1 MHPWLSMALRFGELQ
16 WNHAEFALGG
26 RGIISGKL
34 GTVGFVAHGQ
44 GRENGE
50 KNEMNFGDILGG
62 GNSNISYF
70 HLYLGK
76 IPILT
81 TIFQMG

>member
-1 MHPWLSMALRFGELQ
+1 MD
-16 WNHAEFALGG
+16 
-26 RGIISGKL
+26 SGK
-34 GTVGFVAHGQ
+34 

-50 KNEMNFGDILGG
+50 KKEMKFGDILGG

-70 HLYLGK
+70 HPYLGK

-81 TIFQMG
+81 NIFQMGWFNHQAALNKRDIFKDRDFCWILF